1 MADKVEY
8 GNLGDLMGQP
18 TGNDNEPQGDT
29 PLKAYHLSLA
39 NGVIVRDV
47 QSTGGHYEVVGE
59 AAAVGES
66 QPEPPKGKG
75 DGK

>member
-1 MADKVEY
+1 MADKVGY
-8 GNLGDLMGQP
+8 GELGKLLGEKPVEEQAP
-18 TGNDNEPQGDT
+18 NGDT
-29 PLKAYHLSLA
+29 PLEAYHLSLA

-59 AAAVGES
+59 AAQVGES
-66 QPEPPKGKG
+66 QPAPPKKA